1 MFLSCDGLP
10 PTVTIRPASHPVT
23 SMPVQQQTARKWRL
37 LNAGNSAPGAQ
48 GLTSRMDERVK
59 GSLDPAK
66 VLSGSISNHVLP
78 TPCAYKLYAFTP
90 YRVRH
95 VPPIPI
101 LETAGERE
109 LKRLEE
115 YETML
120 DDTSPSG
127 TCDLQRKTAHHH
139 APPQQASPAFRAKKT
154 IRAGCCDT
162 RLDPRGRIPQA
173 LLF

>member
-1 MFLSCDGLP
+1 
-10 PTVTIRPASHPVT
+10 
-23 SMPVQQQTARKWRL
+23 MPVQQQTARKWRL

-109 LKRLEE
+109 LKRLEG

>member
-1 MFLSCDGLP
+1 
-10 PTVTIRPASHPVT
+10 
-23 SMPVQQQTARKWRL
+23 MPVQQQTARKWRL

-66 VLSGSISNHVLP
+66 VLSGSISNHGLP
-78 TPCAYKLYAFTP
+78 TPCAYKLYAFAP

-109 LKRLEE
+109 LKRLEG

-127 TCDLQRKTAHHH
+127 SCDLQERRRIIMPPPPSKHHPPFGPRKRFA
-139 APPQQASPAFRAKKT
+139 QAAATRDWTLGVAFPRPFCSRFVRRTRVRLRASSFM
-154 IRAGCCDT
+154 
-162 RLDPRGRIPQA
+162 L
-173 LLF
+173 